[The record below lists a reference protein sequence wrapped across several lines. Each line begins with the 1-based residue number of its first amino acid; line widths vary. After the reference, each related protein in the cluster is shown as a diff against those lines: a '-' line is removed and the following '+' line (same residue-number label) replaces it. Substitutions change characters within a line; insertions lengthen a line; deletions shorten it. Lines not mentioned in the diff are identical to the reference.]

1 MYQRQ
6 IARLTVAVGVDG
18 LHNNTS
24 LILSGDL
31 IHSHDAETLG
41 VLSEVTPL
49 GSVR

>member
-6 IARLTVAVGVDG
+6 ITPLTVAVGIKQ
-18 LHNNTS
+18 LQNNTS
-24 LILSGDL
+24 LILSEDL

-41 VLSEVTPL
+41 ILSEVTPL